1 MDPLIARLNFRGT
14 YPDNGRVDGISA
26 AEDWGNAKMEI
37 DRLTAERDELLT
49 ILRDVLC
56 RGWDDTAIEVAYPA
70 DVDLRPIHPSL
81 EKWIPRA

>member
-37 DRLTAERDELLT
+37 ERLTAERDELLS
-49 ILRDVLC
+49 ILRDVLG
-56 RGWDDTAIEVAYPA
+56 RNRDGVIEVAYIEGINI
-70 DVDLRPIHPSL
+70 LPIHPSL